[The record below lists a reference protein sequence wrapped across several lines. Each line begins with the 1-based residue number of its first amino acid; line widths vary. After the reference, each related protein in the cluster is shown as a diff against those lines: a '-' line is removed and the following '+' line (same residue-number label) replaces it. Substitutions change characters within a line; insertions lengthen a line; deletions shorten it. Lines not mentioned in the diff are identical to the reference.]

1 MSSWH
6 GAFDLNCQSAA
17 LTTTE
22 GGRGDGKA
30 APLAALGF
38 QRDRETALTGPGGS
52 QAGNLD
58 KQVQIMTKMS
68 WAVATAPGKQLPMMM
83 FMMWMT
89 GNGLHLFSIMM
100 TGMALWTPV
109 KSTMALNTAFQ
120 NIRVPGREISLTQQK
135 LVYLGLLYCWVV
147 YWGMEAGQNGAAA
160 TDECGLGEHGAR
172 EPVCRVFGLGMR
184 KKVDVRIV
192 VHHGVSL
199 PHLFASSTK
208 DCGLQY
214 WHGT

>member
-135 LVYLGLLYCWVV
+135 LVYLGCCIAGLCIGAWKLDKMGLLPLTSADWASMV
-147 YWGMEAGQNGAAA
+147 
-160 TDECGLGEHGAR
+160 
-172 EPVCRVFGLGMR
+172 PVN
-184 KKVDVRIV
+184 
-192 VHHGVSL
+192 
-199 PHLFASSTK
+199 
-208 DCGLQY
+208 QY
-214 WHGT
+214 VEFSG